1 MARPE
6 PPAESSAEPPAGS
19 PIVFPCS
26 QCGSDL
32 RFQPGSNSMV
42 CDYCGSTTTLPEG
55 IDRSGVIREL
65 DFQAAIAAFEEKADT
80 EENRFVKC
88 DSCGAEIELDEQVS
102 ATICPFCAS
111 PLVLSPDS
119 RRKIRPA
126 ALIPFRLDER
136 SARKAM
142 TDWLGQLWFA
152 PSGLLEYA
160 RKGRALSGIYVPYWT
175 YDADTRSRYSG
186 LRGRIRYETRRIR
199 VNVGGKMQTR
209 TQQVQRIDWRPVSGR
224 VRRFFDD
231 VLVMASTSLP
241 RRHTEAI
248 EPWDLSALEPWQP
261 QYLAGFRAEG
271 YTVTLDE
278 GYAQARARMQQV
290 IESDIRRDIG
300 GDAQQ
305 ILSMETSVSDITFKH
320 VLLPIWMAAYKYR
333 GKTYRFVVNGQTGR
347 VSGERPW
354 SAVKIALAVILG
366 AVVLG
371 VAAWIY
377 GQNR

>member
-1 MARPE
+1 MAT
-6 PPAESSAEPPAGS
+6 AEAS

-32 RFQPGSNSMV
+32 RFRPGSNSMV
-42 CDYCGSTTTLPEG
+42 CDYCGATTTLPEG
-55 IDRSGVIREL
+55 IERGGVFREL
-65 DFQAAIAAFEEKADT
+65 DFRAAIAAFEESADT
-80 EENRFVKC
+80 RENRFVKC

-111 PLVLSPDS
+111 PLVLGAD
-119 RRKIRPA
+119 RRRRIRPA

-175 YDADTRSRYSG
+175 YDANTRSRYSG
-186 LRGRIRYETRRIR
+186 LRGRIHYETRRIR

-241 RRHTEAI
+241 RRHTDAI

-278 GYAQARARMQQV
+278 GYAQARARMQGV

-305 ILSMETSVSDITFKH
+305 ILSLETSVSDITFKH
-320 VLLPIWMAAYKYR
+320 VLLPIWMAAYRYR
-333 GKTYRFVVNGQTGR
+333 GRTYRFVVNGQTGK

-354 SAVKIALAVILG
+354 SAIKIALAVILG
-366 AVVLG
+366 VAALG
-371 VAAWIY
+371 VAASLY
-377 GQNR
+377 GLNR